1 MVKGGEK
8 ADKLVQLSLSWE
20 SHPIGKTNFEDY
32 LWEYYQGVC
41 WPRVSDDSRLR
52 NEVGWTESRTRV
64 YTQAIPDPYEN
75 WDKMGTNLEGCTQ
88 WADP

>member
-32 LWEYYQGVC
+32 FWEC
-41 WPRVSDDSRLR
+41 FDSITKL
-52 NEVGWTESRTRV
+52 TKS
-64 YTQAIPDPYEN
+64 Q
-75 WDKMGTNLEGCTQ
+75 
-88 WADP
+88 